1 MICETGRV
9 VAVEPSFLV
18 VETIR
23 QSTCSSCSAQKGC
36 GTGLLNKIG
45 SGKAHHLRVARGAFE
60 QTEIDINDQVDISV
74 PELMIVSGAAIVY
87 LLPLFSMLAVMIGAE
102 ALFATEAAAAL
113 GALLGLVLGVVLV
126 RIHALWLAGKPQ
138 YQPVVSSHTKSQ
150 INDQVQAVQ
159 IA

>member
-1 MICETGRV
+1 M
-9 VAVEPSFLV
+9 
-18 VETIR
+18 
-23 QSTCSSCSAQKGC
+23 
-36 GTGLLNKIG
+36 
-45 SGKAHHLRVARGAFE
+45 RVARGAFE